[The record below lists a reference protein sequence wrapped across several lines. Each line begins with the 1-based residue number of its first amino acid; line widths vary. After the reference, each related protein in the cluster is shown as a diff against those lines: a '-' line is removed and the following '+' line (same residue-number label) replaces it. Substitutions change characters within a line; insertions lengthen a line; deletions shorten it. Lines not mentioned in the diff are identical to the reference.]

1 MLAGSPMPSVIC
13 KMSQSLLRNTRF
25 ICTLFTA
32 SMIPSPV
39 LNSTCHGNSL
49 AQHAK
54 EKQKLQEGNE
64 KKMKLSIQILKL
76 SISV

>member
-32 SMIPSPV
+32 CYDSQSSPKFYMSWK
-39 LNSTCHGNSL
+39 LTGTTY
-49 AQHAK
+49 AK
-54 EKQKLQEGNE
+54 EKKSY
-64 KKMKLSIQILKL
+64 KKEMKRK
-76 SISV
+76 